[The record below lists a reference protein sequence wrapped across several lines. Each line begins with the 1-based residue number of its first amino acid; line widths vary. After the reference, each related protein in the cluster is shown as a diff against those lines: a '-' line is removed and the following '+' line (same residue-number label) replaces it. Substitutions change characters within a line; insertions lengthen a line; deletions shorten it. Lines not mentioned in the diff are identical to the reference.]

1 MDIDIRC
8 EECGKWSG
16 EVVCRSCYDKVCQ
29 ELDDASGR
37 ISELEEQVIDL
48 EDTK

>member
-1 MDIDIRC
+1 MEVEIKC

-29 ELDDASGR
+29 ELDDANRR
-37 ISELEEQVIDL
+37 IEELENDL
-48 EDTK
+48 N